1 MRYLRFEKEPL
12 FKKTST
18 NKILKETFYNPET
31 GLTGVNELQ
40 RRTDLPKES
49 VEEFLKHQET
59 YTKHKPL
66 KHKFVR
72 RRTFSPDIDH
82 QFQADL
88 VDMRSYSRFNGG
100 YTYILTCIDVFSKF
114 AFALPLKHKTGQQ
127 VAAALNS
134 IFQQRAPALL
144 SVDKG
149 LEFKNPPV
157 KAVLDKYSVN
167 MFSTES
173 ELKASIVERFN
184 RTLKDRM
191 FRYFTANNTK
201 RWIEVLPDLIKNYN
215 SSQHRSI
222 RMTPVQASLSENS
235 DIVYQRLYPEDTK
248 KYKAKYKVGDMV
260 RIYMKE
266 GDFKRGFTP
275 NYTQEVF
282 KVEKI
287 EPTKPVTYVLKD
299 SSNDNIIGKFYAQEL
314 SHVLSSH
321 I

>member
-1 MRYLRFEKEPL
+1 
-12 FKKTST
+12 
-18 NKILKETFYNPET
+18 
-31 GLTGVNELQ
+31 
-40 RRTDLPKES
+40 
-49 VEEFLKHQET
+49 
-59 YTKHKPL
+59 
-66 KHKFVR
+66 
-72 RRTFSPDIDH
+72 
-82 QFQADL
+82 
-88 VDMRSYSRFNGG
+88 MRSLGRLNGG
-100 YTYILTCIDVFSKF
+100 YTYILTCIDIFSKF
-114 AFALPLKHKTGQQ
+114 AFAVPLKHKTGQQ

-173 ELKASIVERFN
+173 ELKAAIVERFN

-191 FRYFTANNTK
+191 FRYFTANYTK
-201 RWIEVLPDLIKNYN
+201 RWIEVLPELIKNFN

-222 RMTPVQASLSENS
+222 HMTPVQASLSENS

-248 KYKAKYKVGDMV
+248 KYKAKYKVGDMA

-266 GDFKRGFTP
+266 GDFRRGFTP

-282 KVEKI
+282 KVAKI
-287 EPTKPVTYVLKD
+287 EHTKPLTYLLKD
-299 SSNDNIIGKFYAQEL
+299 SNNENIIGKFYAQEL